1 MSNINDALQILL
13 NEEDPVIYDYETSGF
28 TFITIAYT
36 GLYIIIPIEMLID
49 ETSSETMLSLVGN
62 TQDAL
67 NINKKTAK
75 NHLWSEMLINQIN
88 QTIAENQQ
96 VGVWSCTLGDS
107 LQDAVDLIGKV
118 SFQFVLNIPK
128 SLDANSMAELLK
140 AGIES
145 FKDSVR
151 LISRFIDKCEISE
164 VALDF
169 DDVFPDKKVQISYH
183 PKFLDILNNSNGNEQ
198 LS

>member
-1 MSNINDALQILL
+1 MNNINDALEILL

-28 TFITIAYT
+28 TFITID
-36 GLYIIIPIEMLID
+36 YIGGSYITIPIEMLID
-49 ETSSETMLSLVGN
+49 ETSSETMLSLVGH
-62 TQDAL
+62 TQGTL

-88 QTIAENQQ
+88 QTISENQQ
-96 VGVWSCTLGDS
+96 VGVWNCSLDGDS
-107 LQDAVDLIGKV
+107 LPDALDLIGKV

-128 SLDANSMAELLK
+128 SLDTNSMAELLK

-145 FKDSVR
+145 FNSSVGR
-151 LISRFIDKCEISE
+151 IQRFVHKCEISE

-169 DDVFPDKKVQISYH
+169 DDVFPDKKVQISFH
-183 PKFLDILNNSNGNEQ
+183 PKFLDILNHSDE
-198 LS
+198 SE

>member
-28 TFITIAYT
+28 TFITIDYT
-36 GLYIIIPIEMLID
+36 GSYITIPIEMLID
-49 ETSSETMLSLVGN
+49 ETSSEKMMSLVGN
-62 TQDAL
+62 TRGAL
-67 NINKKTAK
+67 NINKKTEK

-88 QTIAENQQ
+88 KSISENQQ

-107 LQDAVDLIGKV
+107 LQDAINLIGKV

-151 LISRFIDKCEISE
+151 LINRFIDKCEISE